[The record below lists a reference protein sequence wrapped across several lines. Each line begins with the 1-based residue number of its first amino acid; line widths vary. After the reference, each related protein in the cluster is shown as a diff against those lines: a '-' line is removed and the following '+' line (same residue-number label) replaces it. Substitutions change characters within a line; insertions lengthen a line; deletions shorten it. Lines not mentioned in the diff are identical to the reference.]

1 MNYNP
6 WGTWKGKQVPSK
18 TEPLKSEEAAQAQ
31 EPMAE
36 ETVDATG
43 PDSQAMAE
51 AKLEQAAE
59 IVRRKMLWSAGVGL
73 VPVPLVDGA
82 AFLGLQLHM
91 MKQLCDLY
99 GVPFKVH
106 WVKNTVAGLL
116 GSVLPAGLGG
126 TLAYGLRFIPVIG
139 ITTSALAFSGLGG
152 AATYA
157 LGKVFTNHLAEGGTV
172 LDFSADK
179 LKTSFKKH
187 FKDGQ
192 EVVAEAKGAEPAAA

>member
-1 MNYNP
+1 L
-6 WGTWKGKQVPSK
+6 T
-18 TEPLKSEEAAQAQ
+18 SEEATQETAQAQ
-31 EPMAE
+31 TPEVE
-36 ETVDATG
+36 EAPAAMTEEA
-43 PDSQAMAE
+43 QALAD
-51 AKLEQAAE
+51 AKLERASE

-91 MKQLCDLY
+91 IKQLCDLY
-99 GVPFKVH
+99 GEPFKMH
-106 WVKNTVAGLL
+106 WVKNTVASLL

-126 TLAYGLRFIPVIG
+126 ILAYGLKAVPVIG
-139 ITTSALAFSGLGG
+139 VTTSALAFSGLGG

-157 LGKVFTNHLAEGGTV
+157 LGKVVTNHLAQGGS
-172 LDFSADK
+172 LMDFSADK

-192 EVVAEAKGAEPAAA
+192 EVVASATAAEPVAA